1 MNLAAMKVRSRL
13 AIGFL
18 LLILALVALGG
29 LSLYAVRTLDKSM
42 YDIVSVNNQ
51 QLKLALQMREL
62 VQSRAIVVRNI
73 VLFTDP
79 QAVTN
84 EIARSDDMTARY
96 RQANEQ
102 LARMFATDNGTRPEE
117 TDLLAAA
124 QRAERDAMPI
134 YLRALEAGRQNNTQE
149 AARILRE
156 ELRDKQNAWLDH
168 LLSLANLEARLN
180 DEAAQQASQTSARL
194 QHAIVWIMTIAVLAG
209 VLSAWL
215 VTRSIIRQLGGEP
228 ADAQKLAGAI
238 ASGDLTTA
246 LKLDERDHSSLMYSL
261 ETMRMQLAST
271 VGTIVSAA
279 ESISTASAQ
288 IAEGNADLSQRTEEQ
303 AASLEQTA
311 ASIEELTSTVRM
323 NEDNASSGS
332 SLAVDCSQ
340 LTVEAGHV
348 VRQVV
353 DSIGAI
359 SADAQRVGEIVSVI
373 DSIAFQTNILALNA
387 AVEAARAGEQGRG
400 FAVVATEVRALA
412 QRSATAA
419 KEIKGLIENSQ
430 RAVQGGEAKAAL
442 AGEQMQKVLDAVARL
457 KEVTV
462 EIASASAEQ
471 TSGIEQVNVAV
482 SQMDTMTQQ
491 NAALVEESAAAAGA
505 MATQAKELLH
515 AVARFKTERQPG
527 VAQPGA
533 RYERLALAAPAHA

>member
-1 MNLAAMKVRSRL
+1 MNLAAMKVSSRL

-18 LLILALVALGG
+18 LLVLALVVLGG

-42 YDIVSVNNQ
+42 YDIVNVNNQ

-62 VQSRAIVVRNI
+62 VQGRAIVVRNI
-73 VLFTDP
+73 VLYTDP
-79 QAVTN
+79 QAVAN
-84 EIARSDDMTARY
+84 EITRAEDMAARY
-96 RQANEQ
+96 RQANER
-102 LARMFATDNGTRPEE
+102 LAQMFESDAGTLAAEK
-117 TDLLAAA
+117 DLLAAA
-124 QRAERDAMPI
+124 RRAEQEATPI

-156 ELRDKQNAWLDH
+156 ELRAKQDAWLDQ
-168 LLSLANLEARLN
+168 LLSLANLESQLN
-180 DEAAQQASQTSARL
+180 DESAQQAAATSARL
-194 QHAIVWIMTIAVLAG
+194 QSTIIVIMSIAVLVG

-215 VTRSIIRQLGGEP
+215 VTRSILRQLGGEP

-261 ETMRMQLAST
+261 ETMRRQLAST

-303 AASLEQTA
+303 AASLEETA
-311 ASIEELTSTVRM
+311 ASIEEMTSTVRM
-323 NEDNASSGS
+323 NQDNAASGS

-340 LTVEAGHV
+340 LTVEAGRV
-348 VRQVV
+348 VGQVV
-353 DSIGAI
+353 DAIGAI
-359 SADAQRVGEIVSVI
+359 SADAQRMGEIVSVI

-430 RAVQGGEAKAAL
+430 RAVEGGESMAAT
-442 AGEQMQKVLDAVARL
+442 AGGQMEKVLDAVARL
-457 KEVTV
+457 KEVTI

-471 TSGIEQVNVAV
+471 TAGIEQVNVAV

-505 MATQAKELLH
+505 MATQAKELLQ

>member
-1 MNLAAMKVRSRL
+1 MNLASMKVRSRL

-18 LLILALVALGG
+18 LLIVALATLGAV
-29 LSLYAVRTLDKSM
+29 SLYAVKTMDKAM

-51 QLKLALQMREL
+51 QLKLALHMRDL

-73 VLFTDP
+73 ALQTDS
-79 QAVTN
+79 QAVAS
-84 EIARSDDMTARY
+84 EMARAQDLENRY
-96 RQANEQ
+96 REASDR
-102 LARMFATDNGTRPEE
+102 LAKMFAADAGTLPAE

-124 QRAERDAMPI
+124 QRAQQEASPI
-134 YLRALEAGRQNNTQE
+134 YLRALEAGRQNDAEE
-149 AARILRE
+149 AARIIRN
-156 ELRDKQNAWLDH
+156 ELRPKQDAWLEQ
-168 LLSLANLEARLN
+168 LMSLANLETRLS
-180 DEAAQQASQTSARL
+180 DESAQEAALASARL
-194 QHAIVWIMTIAVLAG
+194 QNAIIVIMTIAVLAG

-215 VTRSIIRQLGGEP
+215 ITRSIIRQLGGEP

-238 ASGDLTTA
+238 ASGDLSTA
-246 LKLDERDHSSLMYSL
+246 LKLDGRDRSSLMYSL
-261 ETMRMQLAST
+261 ETMRMQLSAT

-311 ASIEELTSTVRM
+311 ASIEEMTSTVRM
-323 NEDNASSGS
+323 NQDNAASGS
-332 SLAVDCSQ
+332 ALAVDCSQ
-340 LTVEAGHV
+340 LTAEAGRV
-348 VRQVV
+348 VGQVV
-353 DSIGAI
+353 DAIGAI
-359 SADAQRVGEIVSVI
+359 STDAQRVGEIVSVI

-430 RAVQGGEAKAAL
+430 RAVEGGESMAAT
-442 AGEQMQKVLDAVARL
+442 AGGQMEKVLDAVARL

-471 TSGIEQVNVAV
+471 TAGIEQVNVAV

-505 MATQAKELLH
+505 MATQAKELLQ

-527 VAQPGA
+527 AAQAGA

>member
-1 MNLAAMKVRSRL
+1 MNLAAMKVSSRL

-18 LLILALVALGG
+18 LLVLALMVLGG

-42 YDIVSVNNQ
+42 YDIVNVNNQ

-62 VQSRAIVVRNI
+62 VQGRAIVVRNI
-73 VLFTDP
+73 VLYTDP
-79 QAVTN
+79 QAVAN
-84 EIARSDDMTARY
+84 EIARAEDMAARY
-96 RQANEQ
+96 RQANER
-102 LARMFATDNGTRPEE
+102 LAQMFASDANTLAAER
-117 TDLLAAA
+117 DLLAAA
-124 QRAERDAMPI
+124 RRAEQDATPI

-156 ELRDKQNAWLDH
+156 ELRAKQDAWLDQ
-168 LLSLANLEARLN
+168 LLSLANLESQLN
-180 DEAAQQASQTSARL
+180 DESAQQAAATSARL
-194 QHAIVWIMTIAVLAG
+194 QSTIIVIMSIAVLVG
-209 VLSAWL
+209 VLSAGSPP
-215 VTRSIIRQLGGEP
+215 SILRQLGGEP

-261 ETMRMQLAST
+261 ETMRRQLAST

-303 AASLEQTA
+303 AASLEETA
-311 ASIEELTSTVRM
+311 ASIEEMTSTVRM
-323 NEDNASSGS
+323 NQDNAASGS

-340 LTVEAGHV
+340 LTVEAGRV
-348 VRQVV
+348 VGQVV
-353 DSIGAI
+353 DAIVAI
-359 SADAQRVGEIVSVI
+359 SADAQRMGEIVSVI

-430 RAVQGGEAKAAL
+430 RAVEGGESMAAT
-442 AGEQMQKVLDAVARL
+442 AGGQMEKVLDAVARL

-471 TSGIEQVNVAV
+471 TAGIEQVNVAV

-505 MATQAKELLH
+505 MATQAKELLQ

-527 VAQPGA
+527 AAQPGA

>member
-1 MNLAAMKVRSRL
+1 MNLAAMKVSSRL

-18 LLILALVALGG
+18 LLVLALMVLGG

-42 YDIVSVNNQ
+42 YDIVNVNNQ

-62 VQSRAIVVRNI
+62 VQGRAIVVRNI
-73 VLFTDP
+73 VLYTDP
-79 QAVTN
+79 QAVAN
-84 EIARSDDMTARY
+84 EIARAEDMAARY
-96 RQANEQ
+96 RQANER
-102 LARMFATDNGTRPEE
+102 LAQMFASDANTLAAER
-117 TDLLAAA
+117 DLLAAA
-124 QRAERDAMPI
+124 RRAEQDATPI

-156 ELRDKQNAWLDH
+156 ELRAKQDAWLDQ
-168 LLSLANLEARLN
+168 LLSLANLESQLN
-180 DEAAQQASQTSARL
+180 DESAQQAAATSARL
-194 QHAIVWIMTIAVLAG
+194 QSTIIVIMSIAVLVG

-215 VTRSIIRQLGGEP
+215 VTRSILRQLGGEP

-261 ETMRMQLAST
+261 ETMRRQLAST

-303 AASLEQTA
+303 AASLEETA
-311 ASIEELTSTVRM
+311 ASIEEMTSTVRM
-323 NEDNASSGS
+323 NQDNAASGS

-340 LTVEAGHV
+340 LTVEAGRV
-348 VRQVV
+348 VGQVV
-353 DSIGAI
+353 DAIVAI
-359 SADAQRVGEIVSVI
+359 SADAQRMGEIVSVI

-430 RAVQGGEAKAAL
+430 RAVEGGESMAAT
-442 AGEQMQKVLDAVARL
+442 AGGQMEKVLDAVARL

-471 TSGIEQVNVAV
+471 TAGIEQVNVAV

-505 MATQAKELLH
+505 MATQAKELLQ

-527 VAQPGA
+527 AAQPGA

>member
-18 LLILALVALGG
+18 LLILALLVLGG

-42 YDIVSVNNQ
+42 SDIVNVNNQ
-51 QLKLALQMREL
+51 QLKLALQMRDL

-73 VLFTDP
+73 VLQTDA
-79 QAVTN
+79 QAVAN
-84 EIARSDDMTARY
+84 EMTRSQDMATRY
-96 RQANEQ
+96 REASER
-102 LARMFATDNGTRPEE
+102 LTRMFAEDHGTLPAE

-124 QRAERDAMPI
+124 RRAEDEATPI
-134 YLRALEAGRQNNTQE
+134 YMRALEAGRQNDTQE

-156 ELRDKQNAWLDH
+156 ELRAKQDAWLDQ
-168 LLSLANLEARLN
+168 LMALADLETKLSDESAA
-180 DEAAQQASQTSARL
+180 EAAQTSARL
-194 QHAIVWIMTIAVLAG
+194 RNAIVVIMAIAVLAG

-215 VTRSIIRQLGGEP
+215 ITRSILRQLGGEP

-246 LKLDERDHSSLMYSL
+246 LTLDGRDRSSLMYSL
-261 ETMRMQLAST
+261 ETMRMQLATT
-271 VGTIVSAA
+271 VGTIISAA

-303 AASLEQTA
+303 AASLEETA
-311 ASIEELTSTVRM
+311 ASIEEMTSTVRM
-323 NEDNASSGS
+323 NQDNAASGS

-340 LTVEAGHV
+340 LTGEAGRV
-348 VRQVV
+348 VGQVV
-353 DSIGAI
+353 DAIGAI
-359 SADAQRVGEIVSVI
+359 STDAERVGEIVSVI

-419 KEIKGLIENSQ
+419 KEIKGLIENSK
-430 RAVQGGEAKAAL
+430 RAVQGGEALAAT
-442 AGEQMQKVLDAVARL
+442 AGDQMQKVLDAVARL

-505 MATQAKELLH
+505 MATQAKELLQ
-515 AVARFKTERQPG
+515 AVARFKTERRT
-527 VAQPGA
+527 AAAHPGA
-533 RYERLALAAPAHA
+533 RYEPLALAAPAHA